1 MYFFILLL
9 KKIDFKI
16 LLIKKE
22 HDKNMF
28 RHQGKNRTFIHN
40 LRLAT
45 LLSFVAGIVNV
56 TGVLSIQT
64 LTTNVTGHFAYFAEE
79 IMKRDYTVAITFFV
93 FTIFFLF
100 GAFVSNF
107 LAELISKKRP
117 NLSHVIPISLEIIVL
132 IGVGI
137 FGTQSELASIEG
149 KWIAFSLLFAMG
161 IQNALVTK
169 ISQSIVRTT
178 HLTGL
183 YTDLGI
189 ELSQL
194 FFYKR
199 PEEKKKL
206 KTSIYLRLSII
217 VFFLIG
223 CFSGGFLYNLL
234 EIKTLYVAA
243 TFLLIALLYDY
254 IRLQFH
260 VIKRKTFQHKTIVNK

>member
-1 MYFFILLL
+1 
-9 KKIDFKI
+9 
-16 LLIKKE
+16 
-22 HDKNMF
+22 MF

-79 IMKRDYTVAITFFV
+79 IMKRDYTAAITFLV

-100 GAFVSNF
+100 GAFTSNF
-107 LAELISKKRP
+107 LAELISKKHP
-117 NLSHVIPISLEIIVL
+117 NLSHVIPIALETIVL
-132 IGVGI
+132 IAVGI
-137 FGTQSELASIEG
+137 FGTQSELSSTEG
-149 KWIAFSLLFAMG
+149 KWIAFSMLFAMG
-161 IQNALVTK
+161 IQNSLVTK
-169 ISQSIVRTT
+169 ISQSTVRTT

-183 YTDLGI
+183 FTDLGI

-194 FFYKR
+194 FFYKKT
-199 PEEKKKL
+199 EEKIKL

-217 VFFLIG
+217 TFFFMG

-234 EIKTLYVAA
+234 EIKTLFIAA

-260 VIKRKTFQHKTIVNK
+260 VIKRKTFHPKTIIGK